1 MNSRRLCS
9 STAPAL
15 LPLLAFFFA
24 STAVQAQSVAGFVH
38 AKIQNFQQTS
48 SAAPVA
54 NPTQPFQFGSIVN
67 RGTATINSAT
77 LTHGGTSSPRA
88 YTAGAAGEFS
98 ILDTFSTLTQLNA
111 AYPSSGNYNLTIDT
125 SDGIFSRT
133 ISPFPF
139 FGFPPTPQLTLPAA
153 AWQQGVLVIDPTMD
167 YTFTWAPFTNPQA
180 TDVIQFAIRGAVA
193 PAPFPASQTSFTV
206 PAGTLQPNT
215 TYFADLVFARATG
228 TSAADA
234 NVGAGFFLL
243 VKDTAFMIRTTT
255 PALALASAVS
265 RKTHGTAGTFD
276 VPLPL
281 AGTPAVE
288 SRSGGAAGDH
298 TIVFTFSNDIA
309 TSSASVTGGSAMVS
323 GTPIISGKTVTVNL
337 TGVSNTQT
345 VSVTLSNIT
354 DVFSQALADTSVSVS
369 FLLGDTTGNGSV
381 TSSDIGQVKAES
393 GQLVSQTNF
402 RADVNA
408 NGAITSSDVGQVKSS
423 VGTMLMP

>member
-1 MNSRRLCS
+1 MNSPRLFS
-9 STAPAL
+9 PAAPAL
-15 LPLLAFFFA
+15 LPLLALFLV
-24 STAVQAQSVAGFVH
+24 SPAVQAQSVAGFVH

-48 SAAPVA
+48 PAVPAVH
-54 NPTQPFQFGSIVN
+54 PTQPFQFGSIVN

-215 TYFADLVFARATG
+215 TYFADLVFARAVG
-228 TSAADA
+228 TSSADA

-243 VKDTAFMIRTTT
+243 VKDTAFTIRTTT
-255 PALALASAVS
+255 PALALVTAAS
-265 RKTHGTAGTFD
+265 RKVHGEAGTFD
-276 VPLPL
+276 VPLTL
-281 AGTPAVE
+281 AGTPSVE
-288 SRSGGAAGDH
+288 SRSGGAMGDH
-298 TIVFTFSNDIA
+298 TIVFTFSNNIA
-309 TSSASVTGGSAMVS
+309 TSSASVTSGAAMDLRHS
-323 GTPIISGKTVTVNL
+323 DHLRQHGHREPDGRQQRANRL
-337 TGVSNTQT
+337 RYTQQHHRR
-345 VSVTLSNIT
+345 L
-354 DVFSQALADTSVSVS
+354 LA
-369 FLLGDTTGNGSV
+369 
-381 TSSDIGQVKAES
+381 
-393 GQLVSQTNF
+393 
-402 RADVNA
+402 
-408 NGAITSSDVGQVKSS
+408 GAAR
-423 VGTMLMP
+423 